1 MKTSAELLMFFMHHA
16 GQVAN
21 EVTQK
26 PTQRGDR
33 QDFVTRED
41 ADEYKRS
48 RRDTT
53 KRENV
58 AQHPRLLGALSKF
71 LKDFFR
77 VLAQGFTAGTP
88 ALYSGPANFQ
98 LSIS

>member
-1 MKTSAELLMFFMHHA
+1 MFFMHHA

-33 QDFVTRED
+33 QDSVTRED

-58 AQHPRLLGALSKF
+58 AQHPRLLGALSKL

-77 VLAQGFTAGTP
+77 VLVQGFTAGTP